1 MLASIVVYD
10 ERLALENEEDSDTGA
25 GISECCLSV
34 FVAEANQATLSPQ
47 HYTAIHE
54 LFGDHLEDTSGL
66 RREMGD
72 RLGHITEEDLEQLC
86 KHLTELRM
94 EEMTF
99 LLNWTRAHSGPKL
112 KWEQCI
118 PFRGSAEGLLA
129 LERCPFG

>member
-1 MLASIVVYD
+1 MLASIVMYD
-10 ERLALENEEDSDTGA
+10 ENLAIENKDESDTGA

-34 FVAEANQATLSPQ
+34 FVAEANRATLSPQ
-47 HYTAIHE
+47 HCTAILK

-66 RREMGD
+66 RQATGD

-99 LLNWTRAHSGPKL
+99 LLYWTRAHCGPKL
-112 KWEQCI
+112 KWEQYT
-118 PFRGSAEGLLA
+118 PFRGFAEG
-129 LERCPFG
+129 F